1 MKRMESSYVQCA
13 APRRP
18 LRIFAS
24 DPMVGASAPR
34 RITIEINNEPDLQ
47 AGPVG
52 DRIQVIDYDGAHN
65 KFFQPVNLNDTAIL
79 MQNGLEP
86 TESDPRFHQQM
97 VYAVAMKTLEN
108 FDTALGRQL
117 TMTKR
122 GKKLRLFPHAF
133 HGANA
138 FFSSD
143 LHAVLFGYFRADR
156 DNPGQNMP
164 GQNIFTCLSH
174 DIIVHEMTHAIVN
187 RLRKYFLEPSN
198 KDVLAFHEGFA
209 DVVAL
214 FQHFTYRELLRD
226 EIQRVQADIRRDNTL
241 VRMAQQFGEATGRGR
256 ALRSALGKPDLRL
269 NESIIEPHLRGSIL
283 VAAVFDAFFAIYQKR
298 ISDLIRIATGGTGN
312 LPQGDLHPDLVNRI
326 SDEASR
332 TAQMMLTMAIRAFDY
347 LPPVDVTFGDY
358 LRALIT
364 ADYELFPQDDL
375 GRRVA
380 VINAFRNR
388 GILPRNVPSLAE
400 ESLLWE
406 ENEKVPD
413 LPVKSPELMEDFL
426 FSAARV
432 SRHMLTPRKAKATPS
447 MPSEPPATP
456 GLREEWTEKDRDVA
470 VGKAVYP
477 ILHDWANRNRES
489 LLLHQRL
496 DIQVVG
502 FHPVYRVAP
511 DGRLLIEYVAQF
523 TQRDDTRKKELG
535 GLPFRGGTTIVAS
548 VDGRVRYVIAKP
560 IDTGT
565 GAPRVQEAKARY
577 NAQVQYMEATDAL
590 DSLFPYAGD
599 EYADNRMA
607 LRMNIAALHGGAG

>member
-1 MKRMESSYVQCA
+1 MKRIESSYVQR
-13 APRRP
+13 APSRRP
-18 LRIFAS
+18 VRIFAS
-24 DPMVGASAPR
+24 DPMVGTSAPR
-34 RITIEINNEPDLQ
+34 RITIEINNETDLA
-47 AGPVG
+47 AGPKG
-52 DRIQVIDYDGAHN
+52 SRIEVIDYDGAHDQ
-65 KFFQPVNLNDTAIL
+65 FYEPVNLNDPAIL
-79 MQNGLEP
+79 MQHGVDP

-108 FDTALGRQL
+108 FDTALGREL
-117 TMTKR
+117 TMSKR
-122 GKKLRLFPHAF
+122 GRKLRLFPHAF

-156 DNPGQNMP
+156 DNPGLNMP
-164 GQNIFTCLSH
+164 GQNIYTCLSH

-226 EIQRVQADIRRDNTL
+226 EIQRVHTDIRRDNTL

-256 ALRSALGKPDLRL
+256 ALRSALGKEDLRL
-269 NESIIEPHLRGSIL
+269 SESIIEPHLRGSIL

-298 ISDLIRIATGGTGN
+298 ISDLIRIATGGTGT
-312 LPQGDLHPDLVNRI
+312 LPQGDLHPDLVNRVA
-326 SDEASR
+326 DEASR

-364 ADYELFPQDDL
+364 ADYELFPNDDL

-388 GILPRNVPSLAE
+388 GIFPQNVPSLAE

-406 ENEKVPD
+406 ENEKADGERKVPD
-413 LPVKSPELMEDFL
+413 LPVTEIELLREFL
-426 FSAARV
+426 FSATGV
-432 SRHMLTPRKAKATPS
+432 SRQAPS
-447 MPSEPPATP
+447 RPQAEQREQWAEEESEVDVS
-456 GLREEWTEKDRDVA
+456 KD
-470 VGKAVYP
+470 VYP
-477 ILHDWANRNRES
+477 ILRNWANDNRQS
-489 LLLHQRL
+489 LLLHP
-496 DIQVVG
+496 DPNIKIEVVG

-511 DGRLLIEYVAQF
+511 DGKLLIEYVAQF
-523 TQRDDTRKKELG
+523 AQKDDSKKKQLG

-560 IDTGT
+560 MNTSADAPKAAEANLRLSAQTAYLRAVDAID
-565 GAPRVQEAKARY
+565 P
-577 NAQVQYMEATDAL
+577 
-590 DSLFPYAGD
+590 LFPYAND
-599 EYADNRMA
+599 EYIENRMA

>member
-1 MKRMESSYVQCA
+1 LDLSYVNGMKRIESSYIQSPP
-13 APRRP
+13 PRRP

-34 RITIEINNEPDLQ
+34 RITIEVNNEPDLQ

-52 DRIQVIDYDGAHN
+52 DRLEVVDYDGAHD
-65 KFFQPVNLNDTAIL
+65 KFYQPVNLNDPPIL

-108 FDTALGRQL
+108 FDTALGRQV
-117 TMTKR
+117 TITKGGR
-122 GKKLRLFPHAF
+122 KLRLFPHAF
-133 HGANA
+133 HGPNA

-156 DNPGQNMP
+156 ENPGQNMP

-226 EIQRVQADIRRDNTL
+226 EIQKVHADIRRDNTL

-269 NESIIEPHLRGSIL
+269 TSSIIEPHLRGSIL
-283 VAAVFDAFFAIYQKR
+283 VAAIFDAFFAIYQKR
-298 ISDLIRIATGGTGN
+298 ISDLVRIATGGTGN

-326 SDEASR
+326 SDEATR
-332 TAQMMLTMAIRAFDY
+332 TAQSLLTMAIRAFDY

-358 LRALIT
+358 LRAMIT

-375 GRRVA
+375 GRRIA

-388 GILPRNVPSLAE
+388 GIFPNNVPSLAE

-406 ENEKVPD
+406 ENEGNLPD
-413 LPVKSPELMEDFL
+413 LEVENPELMKELL
-426 FSAARV
+426 FSASGV
-432 SRHMLTPRKAKATPS
+432 SRQLPGTRQAKRMPRD
-447 MPSEPPATP
+447 
-456 GLREEWTEKDRDVA
+456 EWTDEEGETDVS
-470 VGKAVYP
+470 KSVYP
-477 ILHDWANRNRES
+477 ILQSWADSNRHALS
-489 LLLHQRL
+489 LHP
-496 DIQVVG
+496 DPMVKVEVAG

-511 DGRLLIEYVAQF
+511 DGRLLIEYIAQF
-523 TQRDDTRKKELG
+523 VQKDDSKKAELG

-548 VDGRVRYVIAKP
+548 VDGRVRYVISKP
-560 IDTGT
+560 MNLDAS
-565 GAPRVQEAKARY
+565 APRSQEAKTRLDDQQEYLRA
-577 NAQVQYMEATDAL
+577 ADAL
-590 DSLFPYAGD
+590 DPLYPYASD
-599 EYADNRMA
+599 AYAQNRMA
-607 LRMNIAALHGGAG
+607 LRMDIAALHGAAG